1 MKEVLGKYKPYV
13 PMMLLVVMFLFGQA
27 MSELMLPSYM
37 SDIINNGV
45 VKGDIP
51 YIYSLGLRMVLVS
64 FLAVACAITGNLI
77 AARVAAGSARDI
89 RSSLFRRVM
98 TYSAKEYSLAGHD
111 VDARPR
117 THSHPSSDDHAVLCG
132 AA

>member
-98 TYSAKEYSLAGHD
+98 TYSAKEYS
-111 VDARPR
+111 
-117 THSHPSSDDHAVLCG
+117 
-132 AA
+132 